1 MVQLGSAL
9 HLTEMRLTFGQVQRG
24 QRQNMVVKLQA
35 LPWRLRLPVWVSLL
49 PAPRLRR
56 PQPVVPVRD
65 DRGPGRAAGRPL
77 LCWMR
82 AALEPEGAG
91 REASESRSR
100 RGRWRKVLYE
110 RQPFPDNY
118 VDGSFLEALRK
129 NSYVRQYRYW
139 SVVLES
145 SVVIQQLSSVCVFVV
160 IWWHM
165 DQTHLSPHQ
174 LFAWGL
180 ALNLLGYLLFD
191 LIDLGELRTLS
202 GRTRWA
208 DLKSTVVFVTFTYG
222 FSPVLKTLTE
232 SISTDTIYAMS
243 VFMLLGHLIFF
254 DYGAHAAIVSSTL
267 SLNMAIFASVC
278 LASRLPSSLHAFA
291 TVTLAIQIFAL
302 WPMFQKKLKAHAPSC
317 SLAVTVLSSVAAALG
332 LLSVSPTA
340 TVLFILLLL
349 LVAFLCP
356 HCLVTLQASKDNI
369 HGPWDEAEIK
379 EDLSRFLG

>member
-254 DYGAHAAIVSSTL
+254 DYGAHAAIVPGL
-267 SLNMAIFASVC
+267 PAAQLPPC
-278 LASRLPSSLHAFA
+278 LCHGHPGHPDLRPVAHVPEEAQGPRPQLLAGRDCPVIRRCRPGTAQRLPYGHRALHSPAAPRRLPLPSLPRHPAGLQRQHPWSLGRGRNQGRS
-291 TVTLAIQIFAL
+291 VQI
-302 WPMFQKKLKAHAPSC
+302 PGVM
-317 SLAVTVLSSVAAALG
+317 V
-332 LLSVSPTA
+332 
-340 TVLFILLLL
+340 
-349 LVAFLCP
+349 
-356 HCLVTLQASKDNI
+356 D
-369 HGPWDEAEIK
+369 
-379 EDLSRFLG
+379 